1 MRLSLSKV
9 FKKTNSV
16 KLNTE
21 TPKSEH
27 HLQRVYGAKDKKS
40 IFSFFK
46 RSKKASLVKANL
58 PGTQGEHRLQKDF
71 GTQGQ
76 ALAFYNKQV
85 VDHITPLMAEYIANQ
100 EMMTLST
107 SNKKGECD
115 TSFRAGHAGF
125 VTVLSKNYIIYP
137 EFKGNGV
144 MASMGNISENGHAS
158 ILFID
163 FLKTTIG
170 LHING
175 KAKIVETKDIG
186 KWDKY
191 GKIDL
196 ESVNVSKIAAWLL
209 IEVDEAYVHCSKLIP
224 LLGKLDKSEGEY
236 VEKSGDAFGTKD
248 IKIAWGN
255 GSVVEI

>member
-1 MRLSLSKV
+1 MRLSLFKGL
-9 FKKTNSV
+9 KKTNPA
-16 KLNTE
+16 KLSTAA
-21 TPKSEH
+21 PKSGH
-27 HLQRVYGAKDKKS
+27 NLRRVYGAKSKKS

-46 RSKKASLVKANL
+46 RSKKNSLVKAKAEL
-58 PGTQGEHRLQKDF
+58 PGTKGEHRLQKDF
-71 GTQGQ
+71 DTQGQ

-191 GKIDL
+191 GKIGL

-236 VEKSGDAFGTKD
+236 VNKSGNAFGTKD
-248 IKIAWGN
+248 IQRAWETE
-255 GSVVEI
+255 SA